1 MKNIQIFTD
10 SSCDT
15 PDVILKQHD
24 IIRIPFYVS
33 FDKEHYY
40 KEIEELSIADFYHKL
55 TTEKIYPKTSLPS
68 VQDYLNH
75 FIDALEK
82 DMDILCICLTAK
94 FSGSFQSA
102 MTAKSILLEDYP
114 DAKIVVFNSYQA
126 TSCQGL
132 TVLQGAYMK
141 ETGYSLEQIEEKL
154 NVLKDTSRI
163 MFTVGTL
170 EYLQRGGRIGK
181 VSSIAGTMLN
191 LKPLITLKDGELIPY
206 GTIRGRNKALT
217 KVISMVQEYFE
228 QTSESYE
235 DYDFV
240 ITTGT
245 SIEESEKM
253 RTELE
258 SLIGKKIEYPIFTI
272 GVTIGTNTGPDAVG
286 CCFIKKFSAI

>member
-132 TVLQGAYMK
+132 TVLQSAYMK
-141 ETGYSLEQIEEKL
+141 EAGYSLEQIEEKL

-191 LKPLITLKDGELIPY
+191 LKPLISLKDGELIPY

>member
-1 MKNIQIFTD
+1 MKNIQIYTD

-15 PDVILKQHD
+15 PDVILKKHD

-132 TVLQGAYMK
+132 TVLQGAYMR
-141 ETGYSLEQIEEKL
+141 EAGYSLEQIEEKL

-253 RTELE
+253 RAELE